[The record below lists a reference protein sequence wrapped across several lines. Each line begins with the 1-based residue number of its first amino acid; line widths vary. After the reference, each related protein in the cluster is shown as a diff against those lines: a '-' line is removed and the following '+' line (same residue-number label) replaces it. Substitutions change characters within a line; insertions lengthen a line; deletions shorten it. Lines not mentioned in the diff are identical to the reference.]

1 MTRQKP
7 LKPEAF
13 RLRVADRGWGAKRT
27 VGGQRLAR
35 TRWCALVW
43 VLASALAALGTA
55 DASPA
60 QHQKPVSQ
68 HRSKA
73 AEAEG
78 HKHGT
83 ARDAKR
89 SNAARLRAPEAHVVV
104 PTVPL
109 PVERPAAAS
118 LPPDLAATK
127 RAIEL
132 IRDAEWKDA
141 TAFAASIGDPVA
153 RKLVEW
159 ALLRHSDSE
168 AEFERYVAF
177 IRTNPDWPSVRLL
190 RRRAEARLWQERHDG
205 TTVRRFVGE
214 EPTSSVGRLA
224 LARVLM
230 SEGDRD
236 GAAREVRAVWR
247 SADLS
252 TEMES
257 AVLETFRD
265 LLTRADHVARM
276 DRRIGAKDFGAAM
289 RAAKRVDDDQ
299 VAIVKACTAA
309 EAKSA
314 KGGALL
320 DAVSVAGR
328 EDLGYKLC
336 RLHWLMRNDAPG
348 SNLHGRIVTPK
359 TDIAAAVKLALGA
372 THEDLQRQ
380 DTDEWWRE
388 RRALARKLIDL
399 GDAATAYQ
407 VVRVSAPPANP
418 YYRAEFHFMAGWIAL
433 RFLADPATALKHF
446 GHVDDGSADPIVLAR
461 AAYWRGRA
469 AEATGQFEEMH
480 AQYAAA
486 AHYPTAYYGQLA
498 RARLGL
504 DEIVLQ
510 NPPSKSMRDSARE
523 MLHAA
528 DILYAIGERDLAVS
542 FMRDFAEESSDVT
555 AVAALGQ
562 LTAHFE
568 DAQAMLLIGKTAVAR
583 GLAMDQYAFPD
594 IGVPLYSAIGP
605 PLDRCIIY
613 SIVRTESGF
622 DQRDMSPAK
631 AVGLMQITP
640 AAGRDTAKRF
650 GVAYDWNRLVSDP
663 VYNTQIG
670 AAEVAALLKEYRGSY
685 IMTFAAYNAGRGR
698 VQQWV
703 AQHGDPRDPKVDA
716 VDWVERIPFAET
728 RNYVQRVVENLQIYR
743 TRFGANTL
751 TMEPNLHRA
760 ANIELHPKPAWVD
773 ATPEP

>member
-1 MTRQKP
+1 MPCQKP
-7 LKPEAF
+7 SKAEAF
-13 RLRVADRGWGAKRT
+13 RLRVANRC
-27 VGGQRLAR
+27 GGQPLAR
-35 TRWCALVW
+35 SRCALLCL
-43 VLASALAALGTA
+43 LASALAALGTA
-55 DASPA
+55 NASPA
-60 QHQKPVSQ
+60 QHQKPLQ

-73 AEAEG
+73 AEGEG
-78 HKHGT
+78 HKDGT

-89 SNAARLRAPEAHVVV
+89 GNAARQGTREAHAVV
-104 PTVPL
+104 PNVPL
-109 PVERPAAAS
+109 PVARPAAAS
-118 LPPDLAATK
+118 LPPDLATTK
-127 RAIEL
+127 VAIEL
-132 IRDAEWKDA
+132 IREGKWQDA

-153 RKLVEW
+153 RKLAEW

-168 AEFERYVAF
+168 AGFERYVAF
-177 IRTNPDWPSVRLL
+177 IRTNSDWPSIRLF
-190 RRRAEARLWQERHDG
+190 RRRAEVRLWQERRDG
-205 TTVRRFVGE
+205 TTVRQFVGE
-214 EPTSSVGRLA
+214 EPASSVGRLA

-247 SADLS
+247 SAELS
-252 TEMES
+252 AEMES
-257 AVLETFRD
+257 VVLETFHD

-289 RAAKRVDDDQ
+289 RAAKRVDEDQ
-299 VAIVKACTAA
+299 VTVVKACTAA

-320 DAVSVAGR
+320 DAVRVAAR

-336 RLHWLMRNDAPG
+336 RLHWLMRNNAPG

-359 TDIAAAVKLALGA
+359 TDIATAVKLALGA
-372 THEDLQRQ
+372 TQEDLQRQ

-388 RRALARKLIDL
+388 RRALARKLLDL

-407 VVRVSAPPANP
+407 VVHESAPPANP
-418 YYRAEFHFMAGWIAL
+418 YYRAEFHFMTGWIAL

-446 GHVDDGSADPIVLAR
+446 AHVDDGSADPIVLAR

-469 AEATGQFEEMH
+469 AEVTGQFEEMH
-480 AQYAAA
+480 AHYEAA
-486 AHYPTAYYGQLA
+486 AHYHTAYYGQLA

-528 DILYAIGERDLAVS
+528 EILYAIGERDLAVS
-542 FMRDFAEESSDVT
+542 FMRDFAEESSDAT

-562 LTAHFE
+562 LTAQFE
-568 DAQAMLLIGKTAVAR
+568 DAQAMLLIGKAAVAR

-605 PLDRCIIY
+605 PLDRCIVY

-631 AVGLMQITP
+631 AVGLMQVTP
-640 AAGRDTAKRF
+640 EAGRDTAKRF
-650 GVAYDWNRLVSDP
+650 GVTYDWNRLVSDP
-663 VYNTQIG
+663 VYNTEIG

-685 IMTFAAYNAGRGR
+685 IMAFAAYNAGRGR

-728 RNYVQRVVENLQIYR
+728 RNYVQRVVENLQVYR
-743 TRFGANTL
+743 KRFGAISL
-751 TMEPNLHRA
+751 TIEPNLHRA
-760 ANIELHPKPAWVD
+760 ANVELRPKPALVD